1 MELCSIQGRMSRGV
15 QTPPLSYTSVI
26 IPNRRLLTMTVEEVD
41 DHIEWVKFYCVNLT
55 QRDLDVLQKQRK
67 KVNNRIYARMSRLRK
82 KDEVDGY
89 LEEIERLREEN
100 AVLKAKVTKLEATA
114 AIVVKQEE
122 EEHPL
127 FELELM

>member
-1 MELCSIQGRMSRGV
+1 MSRGV

>member
-67 KVNNRIYARMSRLRK
+67 KVNNRIYARMPRLRK